1 MTEPRDARPVAADPA
16 APKAPAPPAASG
28 AEARAGSPAPAPA
41 TWRQRLTRGQDAR
54 AWLAELV
61 KFAGVGG
68 TAYVVDVG
76 LFNLLAYG
84 PGQVLGG
91 RLVAAKAIS
100 ASVSILVAWLGNRLW
115 TFRQG
120 RRRRPTGELALF
132 VAVNLVAMGVTLA
145 TLAVAVHVLGVTSP
159 LGVNLAGNVVGVALG
174 TLVRYTSYRYLVFS
188 GDGGAARR

>member
-1 MTEPRDARPVAADPA
+1 MTQPLPD
-16 APKAPAPPAASG
+16 APP
-28 AEARAGSPAPAPA
+28 R
-41 TWRQRLTRGQDAR
+41 WRHRLTRGQDAR
-54 AWLAELV
+54 TWAAELV

-84 PGQVLGG
+84 PGQVLGDQ
-91 RLVAAKAIS
+91 LVAAKAIS

-115 TFRQG
+115 TFRHG
-120 RRRRPTGELALF
+120 RRRTPAAELAMF
-132 VAVNLVAMGVTLA
+132 VAVNLAAMVVTLA
-145 TLAVAVHVLGVTSP
+145 TLAFAVHVLGVTSP

-174 TLVRYTSYRYLVFS
+174 TLVRYTCYRYLVFT